1 MPTVALRYVD
11 VRDVARAH
19 VLAAEVAEAKGRY
32 LMGYHSTVP
41 SKEISDALQVCP
53 L

>member
-1 MPTVALRYVD
+1 MPTAALRYVD

-53 L
+53 